1 MLTNLFTVFVF
12 LLSGTGL
19 RIISSGKGAMSLL
32 SQYNAYPSGNA
43 FITFKI
49 RARYDGVL
57 TLMSQANVITAHNYV
72 IIISGDDNTKSEIQ
86 YLKTTNVIQKSIDFS
101 FPVGATLVSHTGN
114 LLDPNQYIQFWVSWY
129 GGVVRFGKGQTFNNN
144 EIMSISMDC
153 PFEVQNIALG
163 GTKSTYVDWIITTT
177 RKYKII
183 LPGGYELE
191 GKWEL

>member
-1 MLTNLFTVFVF
+1 
-12 LLSGTGL
+12 
-19 RIISSGKGAMSLL
+19 
-32 SQYNAYPSGNA
+32 
-43 FITFKI
+43 
-49 RARYDGVL
+49 
-57 TLMSQANVITAHNYV
+57 MSQANVITSHNYV
-72 IIISGDDNTKSEIQ
+72 IIISGNSNTKSVIQ
-86 YLKTTNVIQKSIDFS
+86 YLKTTNVIQKPIDFS
-101 FPVGATLVSHTGN
+101 FSVGVTLASHTES
-114 LLDPNQYIQFWVSWY
+114 LLDPTQYIQFWVSWY
-129 GGVVRFGKGQTFNNN
+129 GGVVRVGKGQTFNNN